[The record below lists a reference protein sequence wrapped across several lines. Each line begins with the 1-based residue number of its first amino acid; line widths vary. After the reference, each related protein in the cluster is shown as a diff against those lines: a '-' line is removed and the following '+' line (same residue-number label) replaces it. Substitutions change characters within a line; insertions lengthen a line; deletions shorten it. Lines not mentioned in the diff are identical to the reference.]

1 MRRAYKPL
9 FWRAT
14 RPENT
19 ADCMNE
25 WKYFLKYNIN
35 ISIIIRFKQY
45 LRSIIQSIEFTRRVA
60 RQNNGL
66 YVLRMIVKLAYSVFL
81 RLVGRIQP
89 RITVRRNAEKPA
101 MRKLQARICCSH
113 LGDRD
118 NNRDGESVWVAYM
131 KAPRMGQ
138 WGRIVVLYATFHT
151 VNWSTVCYSK
161 RYVYYIVS

>member
-81 RLVGRIQP
+81 RLVGENPTEDYSTAQR
-89 RITVRRNAEKPA
+89 RKTRNAEAASPNLLFSSGRPGQQQRWWKCVGGIYESS
-101 MRKLQARICCSH
+101 K
-113 LGDRD
+113 
-118 NNRDGESVWVAYM
+118 DG
-131 KAPRMGQ
+131 PMG
-138 WGRIVVLYATFHT
+138 
-151 VNWSTVCYSK
+151 
-161 RYVYYIVS
+161 

>member
-45 LRSIIQSIEFTRRVA
+45 LPSVIQSIEFTGRVA

-66 YVLRMIVKLAYSVFL
+66 YVLRMIVKLAYTTAQHDTIDTSTARHETTRHSTARHTITQLSSQYGTAPQTLFL
-81 RLVGRIQP
+81 RGGEGLF
-89 RITVRRNAEKPA
+89 E
-101 MRKLQARICCSH
+101 ARP
-113 LGDRD
+113 LLTFFFGNQQLFYVFEMGAYF
-118 NNRDGESVWVAYM
+118 NN
-131 KAPRMGQ
+131 
-138 WGRIVVLYATFHT
+138 
-151 VNWSTVCYSK
+151 
-161 RYVYYIVS
+161 